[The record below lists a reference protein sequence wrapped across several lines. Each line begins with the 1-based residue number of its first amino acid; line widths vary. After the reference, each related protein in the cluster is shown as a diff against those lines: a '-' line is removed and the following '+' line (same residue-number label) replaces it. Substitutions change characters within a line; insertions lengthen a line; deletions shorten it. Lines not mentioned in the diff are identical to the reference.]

1 MNKSDFELLLPVG
14 NTEMALAAIHNGADA
29 IYLGFPGFNA
39 RGRTLDLD
47 LATLKEIIQTCHLYG
62 VRVHVALNILIFES
76 EFQKLIGPLKQVIAL
91 SPDSFIVQ
99 DIGLAQLIRAIAP
112 QQAIHAST
120 QMTITNHDA
129 IELMEDLNFKRVV
142 LGRENSIDEIK
153 IIRQHTNLELE
164 VFVHGALCVAY
175 SGQCFT
181 SESLGGRSANRGQCA
196 QSCRFAYDL
205 IVDGA
210 VKTSLDKEYLLSPRD
225 LCGIAEIPTLMDIG
239 VNSFKVEGRL
249 KGLEY
254 VAEAAREYRQVID
267 QHILGANLTD
277 DQAAGAK
284 LKMGT
289 TYSRGFYSGWLH
301 GVDHQQ
307 LVDGTFCDNRG
318 AEIAELVKIVGD
330 TYIIELKQKYELQ
343 PGDGLVF
350 AAKGGK
356 EEYRN
361 GAQIY
366 EVYKGKE
373 NLVELKFAK
382 IFRLG
387 NEFLG
392 AKVYLNK
399 INALDNDLNRS
410 IRDKSQFKK
419 IPVTAHLKIEINKQ
433 LSATLSNGQ
442 SVVAATTDSL
452 IQPARNAGVTDQFLR
467 DELSAL
473 GGTVF
478 TLQEITIE
486 RAADE
491 AIFISH
497 KEIKELRRKLTDQ
510 LTTIRSEN
518 RIDLTEVE
526 IVDPKTDQNFN
537 AEQNDTQNDDNRK
550 LRFNVLLRNKGQ
562 VEDLIEALEDR
573 QLSKEDFDSIILDF
587 EFGLDHEPSYNLLK
601 TNGIKVGIATTRILK
616 PKEYFHLK
624 LIERLNPDVILVRNL
639 GALNYFRSK
648 SSYKGE
654 LRGDFS
660 LNVANH
666 LTANYLL
673 SKGLSQITAS
683 YDLNFNQV
691 SELLNKSDAS
701 KLEITAHQYMPSFHM
716 EHCVF
721 AAFLSTGSSFRDCGR
736 PCEKHDVQLRDQF
749 GNMHFIKPDQECRN
763 TMFKGTAISAAR
775 YLPAWRR
782 LGLGSIRLEALNER
796 KEQLIRKIK
805 TYALI
810 AKTEVQTDNLISE
823 LGVLETYGLGEGP
836 ISREQEYISRK
847 K

>member
-39 RGRTLDLD
+39 RGRTLDFD

-76 EFQKLIGPLKQVIAL
+76 EFQKLIGPLKEVIAL
-91 SPDSFIVQ
+91 NPDSIIVQ
-99 DIGLAQLIRAIAP
+99 DIGLAQLIRTLAP
-112 QQAIHAST
+112 KQAIHAST

-142 LGRENSIDEIK
+142 LGRENSIDEVK
-153 IIRQHTNLELE
+153 IIRQHTNLDLE

-205 IVDGA
+205 IVDGK
-210 VKTSLDKEYLLSPRD
+210 VMTFLDKEYLVSPLD
-225 LCGIAEIPTLMDIG
+225 LCGIAEIPALMDIG

-254 VAEAAREYRQVID
+254 VAEAAREYRHAID
-267 QHILGANLTD
+267 QHILGADLKD
-277 DQAAGAK
+277 DQVANAK

-301 GVDHQQ
+301 GANHQQ

-318 AEIAELVKIVGD
+318 SEIAELVKIVGD
-330 TYIIELKQKYELQ
+330 TYIIKLKHRYELQ

-350 AAKGGK
+350 AAKAQK
-356 EEYRN
+356 EEYRD

-366 EVYKGKE
+366 EVVKGGE
-373 NLVELKFAK
+373 DLVELKFSK

-387 NEFLG
+387 SEFIG
-392 AKVYLNK
+392 AKVYLNR
-399 INALDNDLNRS
+399 INALENDLHKS
-410 IRDKSQFKK
+410 IRDKSQFKR
-419 IPVTAHLKIEINKQ
+419 IPVTIHLKIEIGKQ
-433 LSATLSNGQ
+433 LSATLSDGR

-452 IQPARNAGVTDQFLR
+452 IQPARTSGVTDQFIK

-478 TLQEITIE
+478 TLQDITIE
-486 RAADE
+486 RATDE

-497 KEIKELRRKLTDQ
+497 KEIKELRRKLTDR

-518 RIDLTEVE
+518 RVDLTEVE
-526 IVDPKTDQNFN
+526 ILDTKTDLSFDAKKNDI
-537 AEQNDTQNDDNRK
+537 QNDENRK
-550 LRFNVLLRNKGQ
+550 LRFNVLLRNKEQ

-573 QLSKEDFDSIILDF
+573 QLYREDFDTVILDF
-587 EFGLDHEPSYNLLK
+587 EFGRDYEPSYNLLK

-616 PKEYFHLK
+616 PKEYTNLK
-624 LIERLNPDVILVRNL
+624 FIERLNPDVILIRNL

-660 LNVANH
+660 LNVANY

-683 YDLNFNQV
+683 YDLNFHQV
-691 SELLNKSDAS
+691 SELLAKSDAS

-775 YLPAWRR
+775 YLPEWRR

-796 KEQLIRKIK
+796 KEQLIRKIQ

-836 ISREQEYISRK
+836 IAREQEYISRK